1 MLLKSTVMTPKNNT
15 FTDLV
20 RLEQLRH
27 IETSKAEA
35 LSYASIAD
43 MEAHVASDFSYHAF
57 LKRLT
62 TRARRLI
69 QDNALTRVLQHPQ
82 SLFVRARRISLVIAA
97 ILGALAAANA
107 VGESATLNI
116 YWLLAVLLGF
126 NFISIVLWVM
136 GISLNL
142 QSLSAGVVAQ
152 LACWLPYRY
161 KEKES
166 DSIASLA
173 ARGWWETCLT
183 GAIGKW
189 RISVL
194 THLFWLTYLTT
205 GLALLILLM
214 MAKQYDFI
222 WGTTLLPESSLPQLT
237 LWLSR
242 PMEIFGLIPPD
253 SYQIAASRVGAAA
266 QDAET
271 RSAWAKFLLGT
282 LLLYGILPRLFLLM
296 LSSLMQQLA
305 ERRFKLDLYLPYYVT
320 LRQRLMA
327 HEFESSVIDADPQIA
342 SAHTI
347 PALQQTSGGMPQNI
361 LAVGIELDDH
371 IIWPDGLQC
380 SENVIDQ
387 TSFAEATDKIK
398 RFNGPLLIGVAA
410 HRLPDRGVQRT
421 IRELIASGSG
431 EAWLI
436 LLRSRAAIPVAET
449 RKLAWFRTAETCAIP
464 AEHVIIQ

>member
-1 MLLKSTVMTPKNNT
+1 MTLKNNT
-15 FTDLV
+15 FSDLV

-43 MEAHVASDFSYHAF
+43 MEAHAAIDFNYAAF

-82 SLFVRARRISLVIAA
+82 SLFIRASRISLILAA

-107 VGESATLNI
+107 ISESATLNI

-126 NFISIVLWVM
+126 NLISIVLWII

-142 QSLSAGVVAQ
+142 QGLSAGVVAQ

-161 KEKES
+161 KERES

-183 GAIGKW
+183 GKVGKW

-194 THLFWLTYLTT
+194 THQFWLTYLTT
-205 GLALLILLM
+205 GLVLLLLLM

-222 WGTTLLPESSLPQLT
+222 WGTTLLSESSLPELT
-237 LWLSR
+237 LWLSK
-242 PMEIFGLIPPD
+242 PMELFGLIPPD
-253 SYQIAASRVGAAA
+253 SYQIAASRVGAAV
-266 QDAET
+266 QDATT
-271 RSAWAKFLLGT
+271 RSAWAKFLLGA
-282 LLLYGILPRLFLLM
+282 LLLYGILPRLILL
-296 LSSLMQQLA
+296 LISLLLQKLA
-305 ERRFKLDLYLPYYVT
+305 EHQFKLDLYLPYYVT

-327 HEFESSVIDADPQIA
+327 HEFESSVIDADRE
-342 SAHTI
+342 I
-347 PALQQTSGGMPQNI
+347 PATKTFPPPRQASQGIPLDA
-361 LAVGIELDDH
+361 LAIGIELDDH
-371 IIWPDGLQC
+371 IIWPNDIHC
-380 SENVIDQ
+380 SKNVIDQ
-387 TSFAEATDKIK
+387 TTFSEAAKAIK
-398 RFNGPLLIGVAA
+398 KFNGSLLIGVAA

-421 IRELIASGSG
+421 IRELIASVSG
-431 EAWLI
+431 ETWLI
-436 LLRSRAAIPVAET
+436 LLRSRAAIPVADA
-449 RKLAWFRTAETCAIP
+449 RKLAWFRMAETCAIS
-464 AEHVIIQ
+464 AEHIIIQSP

>member
-1 MLLKSTVMTPKNNT
+1 MTLKNNT
-15 FTDLV
+15 FSDLV

-35 LSYASIAD
+35 LSYASIAN
-43 MEAHVASDFSYHAF
+43 METYAATDFNYVVF

-62 TRARRLI
+62 ARARRLI
-69 QDNALTRVLQHPQ
+69 QDNALISVLQHPQ
-82 SLFVRARRISLVIAA
+82 NLFIRASRISLIIAA

-126 NFISIVLWVM
+126 NLVSIMLWIV
-136 GISLNL
+136 GISLHL
-142 QSLSAGVVAQ
+142 QGLSAGVVAQ

-194 THLFWLTYLTT
+194 THQFWLTYLTT
-205 GLALLILLM
+205 GLILLILLM

-222 WGTTLLPESSLPQLT
+222 WGTTLLPEGSLPELT
-237 LWLSR
+237 LWLSK
-242 PMEIFGLIPPD
+242 PMEFFGLIPPD
-253 SYQIAASRVGAAA
+253 SYQIAASRVGAVT

-271 RSAWAKFLLGT
+271 RSAWAKFLLGA
-282 LLLYGILPRLFLLM
+282 LLLYGILPRLILLLISM
-296 LSSLMQQLA
+296 LMQKIA
-305 ERRFKLDLYLPYYVT
+305 ENHFKLDLYLPYYVT

-327 HEFESSVIDADPQIA
+327 HEFESSVIDADPRINA
-342 SAHTI
+342 TKTISAPRYTSQGV
-347 PALQQTSGGMPQNI
+347 PLDALAI
-361 LAVGIELDDH
+361 GIELDDH
-371 IIWPDGLQC
+371 IIWPEGMRC
-380 SENVIDQ
+380 SKNVIDL
-387 TSFAEATDKIK
+387 TSFSEAAKAIK
-398 RFNGPLLIGVAA
+398 KFGGPLLIGVAA

-421 IRELIASGSG
+421 IRDLITHASG
-431 EAWLI
+431 ETWLI
-436 LLRSRAAIPVAET
+436 LLRSRAAIPVADT
-449 RKLAWFRTAETCAIP
+449 RKLAWFRTAEACAIS

>member
-1 MLLKSTVMTPKNNT
+1 MTFKNNT
-15 FTDLV
+15 FSELV

-43 MEAHVASDFSYHAF
+43 METYAATDFNYSVF

-62 TRARRLI
+62 ARARRLI
-69 QDNALTRVLQHPQ
+69 QDNALTRALQHPQ
-82 SLFVRARRISLVIAA
+82 NLFIRASRISLIIAA
-97 ILGALAAANA
+97 ILGALAAVNA

-126 NFISIVLWVM
+126 NLISILLWII
-136 GISLNL
+136 GISLHL
-142 QSLSAGVVAQ
+142 QGLSAGVVAQ
-152 LACWLPYRY
+152 FACWFPYRY

-173 ARGWWETCLT
+173 VRGWWETCLT

-194 THLFWLTYLTT
+194 THQFWLTYLTT
-205 GLALLILLM
+205 GLVLLILLM

-222 WGTTLLPESSLPQLT
+222 WGTTLLPESSLPELT
-237 LWLSR
+237 LWLSK
-242 PMEIFGLIPPD
+242 PMEFFGLIPPD
-253 SYQIAASRVGAAA
+253 SYQIAASRVGAVT

-271 RSAWAKFLLGT
+271 RSAWAKFLLGA
-282 LLLYGILPRLFLLM
+282 LLLYGILPRLILLLISM
-296 LSSLMQQLA
+296 LMQKIT
-305 ERRFKLDLYLPYYVT
+305 ESHFKLDLYLPYYVT

-327 HEFESSVIDADPQIA
+327 HEFESSVIDADPLITA
-342 SAHTI
+342 TKTISAPRHTSQGV
-347 PALQQTSGGMPQNI
+347 PLDALAI
-361 LAVGIELDDH
+361 GIELDDH
-371 IIWPDGLQC
+371 IIWPEGIHC
-380 SENVIDQ
+380 SENVIDL
-387 TSFAEATDKIK
+387 TSFSEAANTIK
-398 RFNGPLLIGVAA
+398 KFHGPLLIGVAA

-421 IRELIASGSG
+421 IRDLITHASG
-431 EAWLI
+431 ETWLI
-436 LLRSRAAIPVAET
+436 LLRSRAAIPVADT
-449 RKLAWFRTAETCAIP
+449 RKLAWFRTAEACAIS